1 MGQVE
6 ELDGELLIDEPHHDV
21 SIVRFDRAVNDS
33 DVSVVD
39 ACVYHGVACHTTV
52 EGGFGVLDEVAVEV
66 QGVVPVVISWGR
78 KASLDA
84 LGEEQVK
91 SLFEITSYDIKI
103 CHCDRVFDGFSH
115 CRLVF

>member
-21 SIVRFDRAVNDS
+21 TIVRFDGAVNDS

-39 ACVYHGVACHTTV
+39 ACFYHGVACHTTV
-52 EGGFGVLDEVAVEV
+52 ECGFGVLDEVAVEV
-66 QGVVPVVISWGR
+66 QGVVPVVICRGR
-78 KASLDA
+78 KASLDE

-91 SLFEITSYDIKI
+91 SLFEITSYDI
-103 CHCDRVFDGFSH
+103 
-115 CRLVF
+115 